1 MFTRPSI
8 IRLPDD
14 LPLLTGDQRG
24 ALPVTQTGLFPT
36 ADCHLCSPDLTRVIL
51 FHGLS
56 LSHLR
61 PFNQQPRGLC
71 LLFILTILFPC
82 AQDCDRCAQSVS
94 VSLSRSWVLLDPVC
108 DILNASFT
116 EQRLPRS
123 WKDVN
128 VTPLIKVKPVTTI
141 AKHIRPISLTPALS
155 KLAED
160 FVVSKYIGSAVLET
174 IDSNQFGAI
183 PNSSTLHALISM
195 MHTWAQAT
203 DGTSSPVRVV
213 CLDYR
218 KAFDLVDHGILAA
231 KILGLRIP
239 RGIARWVCDFLMDR
253 RQRV

>member
-1 MFTRPSI
+1 MGKLAEFI
-8 IRLPDD
+8 
-14 LPLLTGDQRG
+14 
-24 ALPVTQTGLFPT
+24 
-36 ADCHLCSPDLTRVIL
+36 
-51 FHGLS
+51 
-56 LSHLR
+56 
-61 PFNQQPRGLC
+61 QQP
-71 LLFILTILFPC
+71 LFCCHTLT
-82 AQDCDRCAQSVS
+82 
-94 VSLSRSWVLLDPVC
+94 C
-108 DILNASFT
+108 DILNTSFS
-116 EQRLPRS
+116 EQKLPRS
-123 WKDVN
+123 WKDADVK
-128 VTPLIKVKPVTTI
+128 PLMKVKPVTTI

-183 PNSSTLHALISM
+183 PNSSTLHALISI

-203 DGTSSPVRVV
+203 DGTSSVVRVV

-253 RQRV
+253 RQRLLFRMGHRSIRRAPGHKTWPLAFHFDDQ